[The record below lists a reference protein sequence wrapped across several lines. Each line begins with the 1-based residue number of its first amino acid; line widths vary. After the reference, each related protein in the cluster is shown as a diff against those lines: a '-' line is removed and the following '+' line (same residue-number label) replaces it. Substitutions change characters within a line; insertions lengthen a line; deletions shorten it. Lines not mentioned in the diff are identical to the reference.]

1 MAELIGITNLA
12 TQDIKPLFASSR
24 DINYMSVD
32 ITLGYPVAYHQRGAL
47 LGKVTATGKYK
58 DYDTTASDGTET
70 LAGVLAETLESL
82 GEDIPTNLIVSG
94 DINRAACV
102 SVSTIPTGPT
112 QLLNKEVIN
121 FVNEN

>member
-12 TQDIKPLFASSR
+12 TQDIKPLYASSR
-24 DINYMSVD
+24 DTNFMSVD

-47 LGKVTATGKYK
+47 LGKVTSTGKYK
-58 DYDTTASDGTET
+58 DYDTTANDGTEN
-70 LAGVLAETLESL
+70 LAGVLAVNLLSL
-82 GEDIPTNLIVSG
+82 GEDVPTHLIVSG

-112 QLLNKEVIN
+112 AVLNNNSIN
-121 FVNEN
+121 FVDEN